1 MSLKSTSI
9 KPLILPWPAIYFRFP
24 GLRLST
30 ILLYTIGLLVAG
42 LMLLTPLYLLIRTAG
57 SGEAA
62 LNILMKASTIQ
73 ALGRTVGLSVAVTV
87 ASAMLAVPLAWL
99 TTCTDLPGRKFWATA
114 AALPLVLPSYVAA
127 FLFVSTLGPK
137 GLIQQWLYPLT
148 GIERLPEIYGFP
160 GAFIVLTL
168 MSYPFTLLSVRAAL
182 QRLDPS
188 LLEAAQS
195 LGLSPWRAFWR
206 VTLPHLRPALVAGSL
221 LVSLYVLRDFG
232 AVTLLRYTT
241 FTRLIYQQYQSFSD
255 RSLAAA
261 LSLVL
266 ILLTALVLYLDVRTR
281 GKAQYTRRSAGS
293 ARQARL
299 VPLGGW
305 RWPALVFVG
314 LIVVLGLVMPASG
327 LVYWLARGL
336 NQGQTLAPLWQ
347 ASANSVIVSLLAA
360 LLTVAAALPVAILA
374 VRKTSRV
381 SQWLE
386 RITYTGYALPGLVI
400 ALTLVFFGAQ
410 YARPLY
416 QTLPMLLVA
425 YLILFIPQA
434 VGSARTSLLQLPRS
448 LEEAGRSLGHSSTGV
463 FRRITLP
470 LVQPGVL
477 AGGALV
483 FLTCMKELPTTLL
496 LSPTG
501 YGTLATSVWSAISEV
516 FFARAAAPALL
527 LILLSS
533 LPLALLTL
541 REK

>member
-1 MSLKSTSI
+1 MSLKSISL
-9 KPLILPWPAIYFRFP
+9 KPLTLPRPSIHFRFP

-62 LNILMKASTIQ
+62 LNILLKTSTLQ
-73 ALGRTVGLSVAVTV
+73 ALARTIGLSLAVTV
-87 ASAMLAVPLAWL
+87 ASALLAVPLAWL
-99 TTCTDLPGRKFWATA
+99 TTCTDLPGRKMWATA

-168 MSYPFTLLSVRAAL
+168 MSYPFTLLSVRSAL

-293 ARQARL
+293 ARQAK
-299 VPLGGW
+299 VVQLGWW
-305 RWPALVFVG
+305 RWPALAFVS

-327 LVYWLARGL
+327 LVYWLVRGL
-336 NQGQTLAPLWQ
+336 SQGQTLAPLWQ
-347 ASANSVIVSLLAA
+347 ASANSVMVSLLAA
-360 LLTVAAALPVAILA
+360 VLTVAAALPVAVLA

-533 LPLALLTL
+533 LPLA
-541 REK
+541 

>member
-1 MSLKSTSI
+1 MSLKSSSI
-9 KPLILPWPAIYFRFP
+9 KPLALPWPQFRVRFP
-24 GLRLST
+24 QLRLST
-30 ILLYTIGLLVAG
+30 VLLYTIGLLVVG
-42 LMLLTPLYLLIRTAG
+42 LMLLTPVYLLIRTAG
-57 SGEAA
+57 SGQAA
-62 LNILMKASTIQ
+62 LDILVKASTVQ
-73 ALGRTVGLSVAVTV
+73 ALGRTVGLSLAVTV
-87 ASAMLAVPLAWL
+87 ASAVLAVPLAWL
-99 TTCTDLPGRKFWATA
+99 TVCTDLPGRKLWATA

-137 GLIQQWLYPLT
+137 GLLQQWLYPVT
-148 GIERLPEIYGFP
+148 GMERLPEIYGFS

-182 QRLDPS
+182 QRMDPS
-188 LLEAAQS
+188 LVEAARS
-195 LGLSPWRAFWR
+195 LGLSPWQAFWR

-266 ILLTALVLYLDVRTR
+266 IALTALVLWLDVRSR
-281 GKAQYTRRSAGS
+281 GKAQYTRRSVGT
-293 ARQARL
+293 ARQAKP
-299 VPLGGW
+299 VQLGWW
-305 RWPALVFVG
+305 RWPALAFVS
-314 LIVVLGLVMPASG
+314 LIVLLGLVMPAAG
-327 LVYWLARGL
+327 LIYWLVRGIG
-336 NQGQTLAPLWQ
+336 QGEVVAPLWQ
-347 ASANSVIVSLLAA
+347 ASTHSVLVSFAAA

-374 VRKTSRV
+374 VRKNNWV
-381 SQWLE
+381 SQFIE

-400 ALTLVFFGAQ
+400 ALSLVFFGAQ

-416 QTLPMLLVA
+416 QTLPMLLTA

-448 LEEAGRSLGHSSTGV
+448 LEEAGRSLGHSSTSV

-501 YGTLATSVWSAISEV
+501 YSTLATSVWSAISEV

-533 LPLALLTL
+533 VPLALLTL

>member
-1 MSLKSTSI
+1 MRLKSV
-9 KPLILPWPAIYFRFP
+9 PLKTVSLPWPQFSFRFP
-24 GLRLST
+24 TFRLST
-30 ILLYTIGLLVAG
+30 LGLYIIGLLVAA
-42 LMLLTPLYLLIRTAG
+42 LMLLTPLYLVMRTAG
-57 SGEAA
+57 SGTAA
-62 LNILMKASTIQ
+62 LDILVKASTIQ
-73 ALGRTVGLSVAVTV
+73 ALGRTISLSLAVTV
-87 ASAMLAVPLAWL
+87 ASALVAVPLAWL
-99 TTCTDLPGRKFWATA
+99 TVCTDLPGRKMWAAA

-127 FLFVSTLGPK
+127 FLFVSTFGPK
-137 GLIQQWLYPLT
+137 GLVQQWLFPLT
-148 GIERLPEIYGFP
+148 GIERLPEIYGFS

-182 QRLDPS
+182 QRLDPA
-188 LLEAAQS
+188 LIEAARS
-195 LGLSPWRAFWR
+195 LGLSPWQAFWR

-266 ILLTALVLYLDVRTR
+266 ILLTALVVWLDVRTR
-281 GKAQYTRRSAGS
+281 GQAQYTRRSMGT
-293 ARQARL
+293 ARQARPI
-299 VPLGGW
+299 PLGWW
-305 RWPALVFVG
+305 RWPALAFVS
-314 LIVVLGLVMPASG
+314 LIILLGLVLPATG
-327 LVYWLARGL
+327 LIYWLVRGL
-336 NQGQTLAPLWQ
+336 TQGEAL
-347 ASANSVIVSLLAA
+347 VSLWSASIHSVLVSLAA
-360 LLTVAAALPVAILA
+360 AVLTVAAALPMRILA
-374 VRKTSRV
+374 VRKNTRV
-381 SQWLE
+381 SHSIE
-386 RITYTGYALPGLVI
+386 RIAYTGYALPGLVI
-400 ALTLVFFGAQ
+400 ALALVFFGAQ

-416 QTLPMLLVA
+416 QTLPMLLAA

-434 VGSARTSLLQLPRS
+434 IGTVRTSLLQLPRS
-448 LEEAGRSLGHSSTGV
+448 LEEAGRSLGYSSTGV
-463 FRRITLP
+463 FHRITLP

-501 YGTLATSVWSAISEV
+501 YNTLATTVWSAISEV

-533 LPLALLTL
+533 VPLAILTL

>member
-1 MSLKSTSI
+1 MTTL
-9 KPLILPWPAIYFRFP
+9 KPLVLIGSPIRWRIPNI
-24 GLRLST
+24 RLST
-30 ILLYTIGLLVAG
+30 LFLYTIGLLVAG
-42 LMLLTPLYLLIRTAG
+42 LMLLTPVYLLMRTVGA
-57 SGEAA
+57 GEAA
-62 LNILMKASTIQ
+62 LAVLVKASTLQ
-73 ALGRTVGLSVAVTV
+73 ALGRTIWLSLAVTV
-87 ASAMLAVPLAWL
+87 ASVMLAVPLAWL
-99 TTCTDLPGRKFWATA
+99 TVCTDLPGRKMWATA
-114 AALPLVLPSYVAA
+114 AALPLVLPSYVSA
-127 FLFVSTLGPK
+127 FLFISTLGPK
-137 GLIQQWLYPLT
+137 GLVQQWLYPLT
-148 GIERLPEIYGFP
+148 GIERLPEIYGFT
-160 GAFIVLTL
+160 GAFFVLTL
-168 MSYPFTLLSVRAAL
+168 MSYPLVLLSTRAAL
-182 QRLDPS
+182 QRLDPA
-188 LLEAAQS
+188 LIEAARS
-195 LGLSPWRAFWR
+195 LGLSPWQAFWR

-266 ILLTALVLYLDVRTR
+266 IGLTALVLWLDMRTR
-281 GKAQYTRRSAGS
+281 GRAQYSRRSIGS

-299 VPLGGW
+299 VKLGWW
-305 RWPALVFVG
+305 RWPALAFVA
-314 LIVVLGLVMPASG
+314 LVVILALVMPAAGLLYWLVRG
-327 LVYWLARGL
+327 LVQGEALTALWQVSAHSVVVSLAAAGV
-336 NQGQTLAPLWQ
+336 TLA
-347 ASANSVIVSLLAA
+347 AA
-360 LLTVAAALPVAILA
+360 VPVAFLA
-374 VRKTSRV
+374 VRKNNSF
-381 SQWLE
+381 SQFVE
-386 RITYTGYALPGLVI
+386 RLTYIGYALPGLVI
-400 ALTLVFFGAQ
+400 ALALVFFGSQ
-410 YARPLY
+410 YARSLY

-425 YLILFIPQA
+425 YVILFIPQA
-434 VGSARTSLLQLPRS
+434 IGAARTSLLQLPRS
-448 LEEAGRSLGHSSTGV
+448 LEEAGRSLGHSSTAV

-533 LPLALLTL
+533 LPLAVLTL

>member
-1 MSLKSTSI
+1 MSLKSSSV
-9 KPLILPWPAIYFRFP
+9 KPLALSWPQLRVRFP
-24 GLRLST
+24 QLRLST
-30 ILLYTIGLLVAG
+30 VLLYTIGLLVAG
-42 LMLLTPLYLLIRTAG
+42 LMLLTPVYLLIRTAG
-57 SGEAA
+57 SGQAA
-62 LNILMKASTIQ
+62 LDILVKASTVQ
-73 ALGRTVGLSVAVTV
+73 ALGRTVGLSLAVTV
-87 ASAMLAVPLAWL
+87 ASALLAVPLAWL
-99 TTCTDLPGRKFWATA
+99 TVCTDLPGRKLWAIA

-137 GLIQQWLYPLT
+137 GLLQQWLYPLT
-148 GIERLPEIYGFP
+148 GIERLPEIYGFS

-182 QRLDPS
+182 QRMDPS
-188 LLEAAQS
+188 LVEAARS
-195 LGLSPWRAFWR
+195 LGLSPWQAFWR

-266 ILLTALVLYLDVRTR
+266 IALTALVLWLDVRTR
-281 GKAQYTRRSAGS
+281 GKAQYTRRSVGT
-293 ARQARL
+293 ARQAKL
-299 VPLGGW
+299 VQLGWW
-305 RWPALVFVG
+305 RWPALAFVS
-314 LIVVLGLVMPASG
+314 LIVLLGLVMPAAG
-327 LVYWLARGL
+327 LIYWLVRGIG
-336 NQGQTLAPLWQ
+336 QGEVVAPLWQ
-347 ASANSVIVSLLAA
+347 ASTHSVLVSFAAA

-374 VRKTSRV
+374 VRKNNRV
-381 SQWLE
+381 SQFIE

-400 ALTLVFFGAQ
+400 ALSLVFFGAQ

-416 QTLPMLLVA
+416 QTLPMLLAA

-434 VGSARTSLLQLPRS
+434 VGSARTSLLQLPHS

-501 YGTLATSVWSAISEV
+501 YSTLATSVWSAISEV

-533 LPLALLTL
+533 VPLALLTL

>member
-1 MSLKSTSI
+1 M
-9 KPLILPWPAIYFRFP
+9 
-24 GLRLST
+24 
-30 ILLYTIGLLVAG
+30 GLLVAG

-57 SGEAA
+57 AGEAA
-62 LNILMKASTIQ
+62 LNLLIKTSTLQ
-73 ALGRTVGLSVAVTV
+73 ALGRTVWLSLAVTV
-87 ASAMLAVPLAWL
+87 ASAALALPLAWL
-99 TTCTDLPGRKFWATA
+99 TVCTDLPGRKLWAVA

-137 GLIQQWLYPLT
+137 GLVQQWLYPLT
-148 GIERLPEIYGFP
+148 GIERLPNMYGFV
-160 GAFIVLTL
+160 GAFYVLTL
-168 MSYPFTLLSVRAAL
+168 MSYPLTLLSVRAAW
-182 QRLDPS
+182 QRMDPS
-188 LLEAAQS
+188 LVEAARS
-195 LGLSPWRAFWR
+195 LGLSPWQAFWR

-221 LVSLYVLRDFG
+221 LVSLYVVRDFG

-241 FTRLIYQQYQSFSD
+241 FTRLIYLQYQSFSD

-266 ILLTALVLYLDVRTR
+266 ILLTAALLFLDWRTR
-281 GKAQYTRRSAGS
+281 GKAQYSRRSVGT

-299 VPLGGW
+299 VRLGWW
-305 RWPALVFVG
+305 RWPALAFVS
-314 LIVVLGLVMPASG
+314 LVVLLGLVLPASG
-327 LVYWLARGL
+327 LMYWLMRGL
-336 NQGQTLAPLWQ
+336 SQGEQITPLWR
-347 ASANSVIVSLLAA
+347 ASTHSVTVSLAA
-360 LLTVAAALPVAILA
+360 AFLTVAAALPVAILSI
-374 VRKTSRV
+374 RKKGLV
-381 SQWLE
+381 SQWIE

-400 ALTLVFFGAQ
+400 ALALIFFGAQ

-434 VGSARTSLLQLPRS
+434 VGATRTSMLQLPRS

-470 LVQPGVL
+470 LVKPGVL

-501 YGTLATSVWSAISEV
+501 YPTLATTVWSSISEV
-516 FFARAAAPALL
+516 FFARAAAPSLL
-527 LILLSS
+527 LIILSS
-533 LPLALLTL
+533 VPLAILTL